1 MKKVKHE
8 FLRGLAS
15 LEAGETQDVD
25 RLSNNPELQ
34 TASWLI
40 RQQDGFNPTPTFI
53 ENSSR
58 RITAR
63 LQRESTHT
71 FKQWQ
76 RRTTYFSARLRPALT
91 AFLFAVSLYLCASI
105 FQNTFSQAQV
115 FLPGDRLY
123 PVKLVSEQTQ
133 LLFNFDPAREAQLH
147 SEFARRR
154 ALEIEELILGERFDL
169 LQAPVRDFSLHMN
182 QTMLLL
188 DDLPA
193 TNQTDQIR
201 EELEAAISSHH
212 FILNLMVQK
221 VPYYARGNLE
231 MVMAATNR

>member
-1 MKKVKHE
+1 MKKPYRMKKVKHE

-123 PVKLVSEQTQ
+123 PVKLVSEQT
-133 LLFNFDPAREAQLH
+133 
-147 SEFARRR
+147 FARRR

-182 QTMLLL
+182 QTVLLL